1 MKKTF
6 LYLFFMAS
14 TVLLAQQDIF
24 NSIVTSGGGSSD
36 YSYDIAVTTDGYT
49 YVTGKFKSTDWNIG
63 NGITLSATGNY
74 DMYLAKYNPEGE
86 VVWAK
91 QAGSSSVDEG
101 RAIAVD
107 NSGNVIV
114 AGVYT
119 KTIHFGDDSLENHG
133 NYDIFIAKYDPEGNM
148 IWLKQAYTTNQDK
161 AVDIAV
167 DNDNNY
173 IVTGY
178 FGDDAVDTL
187 VYDGTNIIS
196 NGERDI
202 FVLKLNSDG
211 NLQWGISGG
220 GKAND
225 EATGVKTDKHNNI
238 YVCGYY
244 KDTTAVFGSTILS
257 HLDSYEAFLTK
268 IDANGNYLWAQNI
281 YGPGYDRAYAIDLIS
296 AGTPENDTTIVVVTG
311 AFKDT
316 TYVGQSNEMFES
328 AGKNDIF
335 VFGYT
340 GDGIYIAGQVLGSDE
355 DDYGKSISFIPNSD
369 YLYVGGY
376 TQSNFIIGTDTLT
389 NYGKKDALLVKME
402 KDSLIWIKNFGGSS
416 NDYLNSSAVNTLGNI
431 YFTGNFQSATATF
444 NPFDITSNGSY
455 DIWIAAINSG
465 PMEIPA
471 LFINEFL
478 ASNDANYY
486 DSTTNDYPDWIEIF
500 NAEDHPV
507 DIGGMYI
514 TDDLTDLTAW
524 QIPTTA
530 PDSTTIPA
538 GGYLVL
544 LADKKP
550 EAGILHVK
558 LKLSGKGEQIG
569 LTLSDGATIV
579 DSLTFGPQATDTS
592 MGRLPDGSA
601 TWEYFSVPSPG
612 AANSTGTIVGVEE
625 NNPSITYKFEL
636 KQNYPNPFNPTT
648 TINYSI
654 PTGKINSNVQLKI
667 YDVLGEEVATLVN
680 EKQTAGNYNIN
691 FDASNLTSGIYF
703 YKLSVGS
710 FVQTRKMILIK

>member
-1 MKKTF
+1 MKKAF
-6 LYLFFMAS
+6 LFVFFMVS
-14 TVLLAQQDIF
+14 SFLLAQQNIF
-24 NSIVTSGGGSSD
+24 TEAINYGGGSSD
-36 YSYDIAVTTDGYT
+36 YGYDIAVSSDGST
-49 YVTGKFKSTDWNIG
+49 YVTGKFKSSDLDFG
-63 NGITLSATGNY
+63 NGVTLASTGNY
-74 DMYLAKYNPEGE
+74 DMYLAKFDKQGQI
-86 VVWAK
+86 VWAK

-101 RAIAVD
+101 RTVAIDAD
-107 NSGNVIV
+107 GNVIV
-114 AGVYT
+114 AGIFV
-119 KTIHFGDDSLENHG
+119 KTIHFDNDSLENHG
-133 NYDIFIAKYDPEGNM
+133 NYDIFIAKYDPNGNM
-148 IWLKQAYTTNQDK
+148 LWLKQAYTSNQDK

-178 FGDDAVDTL
+178 FGNNATDTL

-225 EATGVKTDKHNNI
+225 EATALAIDKSNNI
-238 YVCGYY
+238 YVTGYY
-244 KDTTAVFGSTILS
+244 KDTTAVFGSTELN
-257 HLDSYEAFLTK
+257 HEDGYEAFLTK
-268 IDANGNYLWAQNI
+268 IDPNGNYLWAKNM
-281 YGPGYDRAYAIDLIS
+281 YGPGYDRAYAIDIIDT
-296 AGTPENDTTIVVVTG
+296 GNENDTTIVVVTG
-311 AFKDT
+311 ATEDT
-316 TYVGQSNEMFES
+316 LYVGTSNPDMFES

-335 VFGYT
+335 VLAFT
-340 GDGIYIAGQVLGSDE
+340 GDGIYIAGQVFGSTDN
-355 DDYGKSISFIPNSD
+355 DYGKSISFIPNSD
-369 YLYVGGY
+369 YLYIGGY
-376 TQSNFIIGTDTLT
+376 SESDFVVGNDTLT
-389 NYGKKDALLVKME
+389 NYGKKDALLIKME
-402 KDSLIWIKNFGGSS
+402 KDSLLWIKNLGGTLH
-416 NDYLNSSAVNTLGNI
+416 DYLNSSTVDAAGNI
-431 YFTGNFQSATATF
+431 YFTGNFQSPTAVF
-444 NPFDITSNGSY
+444 DPFTLTTVGSY
-455 DIWIAAINSG
+455 DIWIGAIKTAPLTKPN
-465 PMEIPA
+465 

-486 DSTTNDYPDWIEIF
+486 DSTTSDFPDWIEIF

-530 PDSTTIPA
+530 PDTTTIPA

-550 EAGILHVK
+550 DAGILHVK

-569 LTLSDGATIV
+569 LTLSDGTTIV

-648 TINYSI
+648 TISYSI

-667 YDVLGEEVATLVN
+667 YDVLGEEIATLVN
-680 EKQTAGNYNIN
+680 EKQTAGNYKIN